1 MKASVIVKSLMKTN
15 NLRQIDMQERLGLKS
30 QSQVSIMLRSDMRV
44 SSLVR
49 LLDAMGY
56 ILVIKKAPTHT
67 ETEEDENECYT
78 VTE

>member
-1 MKASVIVKSLMKTN
+1 MKATDIIKTIMKKN
-15 NLRQIDMQERLGLKS
+15 NVRQIDMQEGLGLKS

-49 LLDAMGY
+49 MLNVMGY
-56 ILVIKKAPTHT
+56 IVVIEKSPDSI
-67 ETEEDENECYT
+67 TEEDEDEYYV

>member
-1 MKASVIVKSLMKTN
+1 MKATDIIKTIMKKN
-15 NLRQIDMQERLGLKS
+15 NVRQIDMQEGLGLKS

-49 LLDAMGY
+49 MLNVMGY
-56 ILVIKKAPTHT
+56 IVVIEKSPDSI
-67 ETEEDENECYT
+67 ESDEDEDEYYV

>member
-56 ILVIKKAPTHT
+56 ILVIKRAPTHT
-67 ETEEDENECYT
+67 ETEEDKNECYT